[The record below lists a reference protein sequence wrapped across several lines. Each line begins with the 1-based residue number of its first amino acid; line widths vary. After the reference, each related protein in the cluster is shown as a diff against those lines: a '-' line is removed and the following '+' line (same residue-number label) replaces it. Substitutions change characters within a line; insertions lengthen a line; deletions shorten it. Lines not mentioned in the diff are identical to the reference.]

1 MLNVEAV
8 KERDEKVSPRA
19 PLTRTSNAIMAKAAI
34 AMATAKKSRAVA
46 QVSRQGSFL
55 APS

>member
-1 MLNVEAV
+1 MLNIEAV